1 MLHIAVIGTHVDDA
15 RQPSA
20 IAGREAALVEI
31 DVFHHVGIERREQSH
46 GVVDLVEWCA
56 VEQKE
61 VLVAVAAVHVEA
73 AGQFHAFGHTAHAL
87 QRLHHVGRGEQGIT
101 GLDVGGTKRP
111 LTCLCGEQR

>member
-20 IAGREAALVEI
+20 IAGREAALVEVH
-31 DVFHHVGIERREQSH
+31 VFHHVGIERREQSH
-46 GVVDLVEWCA
+46 SVVDLVERRS

-61 VLVAVAAVHVEA
+61 VLVAVAAVHVET

-101 GLDVGGTKRP
+101 GLNVGGTKRP
-111 LTCLCGEQR
+111 LARLRGEQR